1 MTTALPITI
10 SARVD
15 QVCAEGD
22 DFLTQSRF
30 AAAILRYC
38 TAFRLL
44 PRPVEKWSCTPR
56 ILAAMVDACFAKSDY
71 AGAKEAAL
79 AALDCPDVGENPAL
93 RFKLGQISFEQ
104 GDLAE
109 AQAHFNLALA
119 HGGPEVFAD
128 EDPKYWEFVANQAQE
143 I

>member
-1 MTTALPITI
+1 
-10 SARVD
+10 
-15 QVCAEGD
+15 
-22 DFLTQSRF
+22 
-30 AAAILRYC
+30 
-38 TAFRLL
+38 
-44 PRPVEKWSCTPR
+44 
-56 ILAAMVDACFAKSDY
+56 MVDACFAKSDY

-109 AQAHFNLALA
+109 AQAHFSLALA

-128 EDPKYWEFVANQAQE
+128 EDPKYWEFVANQAQG